1 MKRSY
6 LLRGFTL
13 VELLVVIAII
23 GMLIALLL
31 PAVQAAREAARR
43 MQCSNNLKQI
53 GLAIHNF
60 QNAKNRIPNA
70 SADPEWTALMVPFTA
85 AQNTQTTR
93 TVLNERVLLVYS
105 PLTCLL
111 PYMEQGAVHAELVS
125 IANLVK
131 TLNNATIDDKHGQG
145 DNGPIPHPQHRSYI
159 PPTNHPSF
167 VNASTLVPSPFAG
180 SKPAFICPSDSN
192 ATAQPGV
199 VNYRYNYGDAFVQWG
214 NSNARGAFVMG
225 TIPGRGRTNAGT
237 ENDANVFYNGG
248 MGLDF
253 GSIEDGLSG
262 TLFYAERG
270 VRRPDGPN
278 DTIRT
283 GTAAD
288 VPRTTGAVTACAT
301 RRGPNGMLTP
311 NTTNTGWHSVNG
323 NGWGDGRMW
332 MGGINTILPPNSP
345 SCVEQSV
352 NNAYGTGVWNNTP
365 LSSVSS
371 YHSGGA
377 NGVLGDGGVR
387 FFSETVD
394 AGNPTFNGTFVLTG
408 RDRADSPYGVWGAL
422 GSRSGGES
430 AAIP

>member
-1 MKRSY
+1 MKRAY
-6 LLRGFTL
+6 LSRGFTL

-70 SADPEWTALMVPFTA
+70 SADPEWTGLMVPFTA
-85 AQNTQTTR
+85 AHNANTGR

-111 PYMEQGAVHAELVS
+111 PYIEQAAVHAELVS

-131 TLNNATIDDKHGQG
+131 TLNNPADDNHGANN
-145 DNGPIPHPQHRSYI
+145 NGPIPHPQHRSWI
-159 PPTNHPSF
+159 PPANHPSF
-167 VNASTLVPSPFAG
+167 NGTNLVPSPFAG

-214 NSNARGAFVMG
+214 NRNARGAFVMG
-225 TIPGRGRTNAGT
+225 TVPGRRLNVGT
-237 ENDANVFYNGG
+237 ENESNVFYDAINGG
-248 MGLDF
+248 GIELDF
-253 GSIEDGLSG
+253 GGIEDGLSN

-270 VRRPDGPN
+270 VRKPDGPN

-283 GTAAD
+283 GFAAD
-288 VPRTTGAVTACAT
+288 VPRTNGAVAACAA

-311 NTTNTGWHSVNG
+311 NTTNQGWHSVNG

-352 NNAYGTGVWNNTP
+352 NNGYGTGVWNHTP
-365 LSSVSS
+365 LASVSS

-394 AGNPTFNGTFVLTG
+394 AGNPNFNGTFVLTG

-430 AAIP
+430 VGL